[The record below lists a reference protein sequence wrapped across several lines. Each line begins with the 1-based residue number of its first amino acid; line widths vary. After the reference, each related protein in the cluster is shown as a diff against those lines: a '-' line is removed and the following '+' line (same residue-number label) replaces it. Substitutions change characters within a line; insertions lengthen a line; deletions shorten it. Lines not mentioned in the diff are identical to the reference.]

1 MKGAAN
7 AKVSAQA
14 QALGDGKVPDNNV
27 MKPSEERA
35 KEHGDQETSGRTS
48 LLDPPRPMQ
57 NNLASD
63 QRAQPQWCSRR
74 KPFRKMI
81 VETRQSPLCA
91 QLEVSNRD

>member
-35 KEHGDQETSGRTS
+35 KEHGDQETSGRTPAGS
-48 LLDPPRPMQ
+48 PPA
-57 NNLASD
+57 NA
-63 QRAQPQWCSRR
+63 
-74 KPFRKMI
+74 K
-81 VETRQSPLCA
+81 
-91 QLEVSNRD
+91 